1 VKLQANQVCKTANMN
16 LGSIAGPLQAGST
29 QGKTCGVEL
38 TWTERGPDE
47 FHYFNT
53 KLANKNKKDNKNM
66 ELRNGCAN
74 LTCSAN
80 HNAGIK
86 QKMVNEKRNSIL

>member
-1 VKLQANQVCKTANMN
+1 MN
-16 LGSIAGPLQAGST
+16 
-29 QGKTCGVEL
+29 
-38 TWTERGPDE
+38 
-47 FHYFNT
+47 FNT
-53 KLANKNKKDNKNM
+53 KLANKNKKDKKDNKNM

-86 QKMVNEKRNSIL
+86 

>member
-1 VKLQANQVCKTANMN
+1 MN
-16 LGSIAGPLQAGST
+16 
-29 QGKTCGVEL
+29 
-38 TWTERGPDE
+38 
-47 FHYFNT
+47 FNT
-53 KLANKNKKDNKNM
+53 KLANKNKKDKKDNKNM

-86 QKMVNEKRNSIL
+86 RKMVNEKEILSCSNINKVIIRTCITYFPASMRMLHLPEALG